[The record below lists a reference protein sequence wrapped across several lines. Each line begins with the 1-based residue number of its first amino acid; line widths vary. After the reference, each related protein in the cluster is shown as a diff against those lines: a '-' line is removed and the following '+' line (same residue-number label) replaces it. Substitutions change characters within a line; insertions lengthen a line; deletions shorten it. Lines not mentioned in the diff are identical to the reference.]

1 MPSLEG
7 EPLLAD
13 CYSSMLGQI
22 YSDMTAL
29 LIAATEVC
37 EIFRQQFTA
46 AQCSTISISIQ
57 VPVSRLGLTLHYS
70 TIVLVELLQT
80 SWCKVEEH
88 NDKISFLF
96 LFSGQ

>member
-1 MPSLEG
+1 MAVWLITNFVVMPSLEG

-46 AQCSTISISIQ
+46 AQCSTISISGPCIQ
-57 VPVSRLGLTLHYS
+57 AWLNTALLHNCAGRTTLDK
-70 TIVLVELLQT
+70 LV
-80 SWCKVEEH
+80 
-88 NDKISFLF
+88 
-96 LFSGQ
+96 